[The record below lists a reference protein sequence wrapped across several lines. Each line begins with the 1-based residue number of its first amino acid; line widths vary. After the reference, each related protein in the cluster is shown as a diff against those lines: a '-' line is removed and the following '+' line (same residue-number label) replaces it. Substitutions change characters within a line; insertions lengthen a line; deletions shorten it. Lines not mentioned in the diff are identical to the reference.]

1 VVWFGLE
8 VVVEQSGNEAEDA
21 GAAEEVKRIA
31 DIEVKGP
38 HCEEGRWKSP
48 APKDAERKGCK
59 FAEFHS
65 WFGLVGL
72 KKGEAYPEF
81 RISPV
86 RISP

>member
-1 VVWFGLE
+1 M
-8 VVVEQSGNEAEDA
+8 EQSGNEAEDA
-21 GAAEEVKRIA
+21 GAAEEVDRLA
-31 DIEVKGP
+31 DIEVQCP

-48 APKDAERKGCK
+48 APEDAEGRGCK
-59 FAEFHS
+59 FAEFHR